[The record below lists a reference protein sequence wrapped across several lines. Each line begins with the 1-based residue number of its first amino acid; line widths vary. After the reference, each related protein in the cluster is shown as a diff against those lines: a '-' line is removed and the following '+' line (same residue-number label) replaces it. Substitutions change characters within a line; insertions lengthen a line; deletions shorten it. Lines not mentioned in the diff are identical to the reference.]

1 MGLWIGVALLGALLF
16 WLFRRPRFRLRSM
29 PSPEDDPK
37 IPIDHAELEAAER
50 ELQQDPR
57 PRALEHGVDDDEDDW
72 GPGTGR

>member
-1 MGLWIGVALLGALLF
+1 MGPWIGVALLGALLF
-16 WLFRRPRFRLRSM
+16 WLFMPARRRSM
-29 PSPEDDPK
+29 PSPEDDVNT
-37 IPIDHAELEAAER
+37 PIDHAELEEAER